1 MKDFFIS
8 YNKADK
14 AYALAI
20 NSWIEDA
27 GYETVIQA
35 HDFGVGSNFVL
46 EMHNASREARKTIA
60 ILSPDYL
67 ASKFT
72 APEWAAAF
80 ADDPTGELRKL
91 VPVRVRECSPQGL
104 MKQIVYVDLV
114 GLDFVA
120 AQTLLLDALKGA
132 PATAIS
138 GKEKP
143 AAKRPKAA
151 KAAKSKEP
159 SQCGITQTATGSGI
173 YQAGGSMYINQ
184 KPPKL
189 VVEFTRSDEH
199 ITEEHAAEL
208 RTLINDLGDR
218 DEKAGKGARYGVWM
232 NLFKEKFGL
241 TTYKALPQ
249 ERWDEA
255 VAWVKS
261 RKGMQRPSLRRTNNK
276 EWKKDHFSAIWGCAK
291 KLCWSEDE
299 VREKA
304 REYFDLKKPVAS
316 LKDLGEQKLEKF
328 AGYIKRQANKV
339 NRL

>member
-35 HDFGVGSNFVL
+35 NDFGPGSNFVL
-46 EMHNASREARKTIA
+46 EMHNAAREARRTIA

-67 ASKFT
+67 DSKFT

-91 VPVRVRECSPQGL
+91 MPVRVRECSPQGL
-104 MKQIVYVDLV
+104 MKQVVYVDLV

-132 PATAIS
+132 PAAAIP
-138 GKEKP
+138 GKRKSAKP
-143 AAKRPKAA
+143 AAKRPKV
-151 KAAKSKEP
+151 AKSKEA
-159 SQCGITQTATGSGI
+159 SQGGITQNATGREI
-173 YQAGGSMYINQ
+173 YQSGGAMYINQ
-184 KPPKL
+184 KPLKV
-189 VVEFTRSDEH
+189 VVEFTRSEEH
-199 ITEEHAAEL
+199 ITEEQAAEL
-208 RTLINDLGDR
+208 RILINDLGER
-218 DEKAGKGARYGVWM
+218 DEKAGKGARYGAWM
-232 NLFKEKFGL
+232 NAFKEKFGL

-255 VAWVKS
+255 VSWVRS

-291 KLCWSEDE
+291 KLDWNEDE

-304 REYFDLKKPVAS
+304 REYFELKKPVAS

-339 NRL
+339 NRP